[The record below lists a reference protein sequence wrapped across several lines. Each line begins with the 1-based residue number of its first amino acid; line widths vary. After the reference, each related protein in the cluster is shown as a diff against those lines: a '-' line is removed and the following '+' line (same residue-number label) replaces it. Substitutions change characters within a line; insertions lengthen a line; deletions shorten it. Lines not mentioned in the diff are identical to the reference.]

1 MCEKRIMKTSKM
13 CEKFI
18 MKTSK
23 MCRWGELTKDKR
35 ADIVL
40 G

>member
-1 MCEKRIMKTSKM
+1 M

-23 MCRWGELTKDKR
+23 MCRWGELMKDKR